1 MNYSMN
7 KSLGEKLMMGWQ
19 NIFRK
24 GDDAA
29 QKPFPKDHFFS
40 SEEIEFLISSTDEL
54 SLLEKWAVQ
63 MSKWARDKAQWDK
76 KLPGVKWKDGI
87 LTTWIEG
94 VPQEDKKAKQA
105 ERLQILKA
113 EGYHIPSQYE
123 VLIEDKAGT
132 DLVGKLFKDTRNK
145 KNPIVMVDV
154 YYRESPQQGGP
165 TLAISSYDE
174 PASKPQLHELPL
186 AEFLSM
192 LSSQKLKRLSV
203 EESTAWE
210 KEKEMVNKSAMEF
223 KQLVKDIVRCYPP
236 TLGGSFPAEMQNVL
250 YSKKLGKK
258 VIPQMWTLSGDSEMV
273 VGVYMADKCDKVH
286 HVNINTGNAYL
297 HQELIGAVKGLVK
310 RENLDAQL
318 DKLAALMG
326 NKIGDT
332 TIVTLKES
340 HQIATTYGMI
350 DGLVLSANGKL
361 SAFKNPN
368 HEEVNLTLED
378 KPSIREGLI
387 EGGLREIKHLGIDTH
402 AHPERLHMLTKELS
416 LILGGQEELDKRM
429 NKLEIQ
435 PRRLQDEQK
444 QQLFPA
450 NANTME
456 EVQAIKPYFDSLK
469 DKNNVLSGDIEFL
482 LSCGEVSNLYHRYES
497 LEEEYYGSVILL
509 CPEDRE
515 EMEEKIR
522 QSYQNYKDKISS
534 LVADYQTQFQ
544 SSYNS
549 ASQEQ
554 EVPLLYEQ
562 SEAIV
567 LPEKGRW
574 HTDEFKQKEAYTR
587 YGRLIAEKLSLQM
600 TYPELPWL
608 QAPKAIPHNIQG
620 NAYHGKE
627 ALVLAL
633 LAEKEGYELPLY
645 VTQEE
650 VQKVNL
656 KVDVRKEPFPI
667 ITNKGIQLLYNIEQT
682 DLPLRDPQ
690 KWEWLKSRYTQQS
703 KANVASL
710 LRLKEKGAYPARI
723 HFDGK
728 KDIVSYSCKEDTIHL
743 SSQNS
748 YDKQDDFYRDLSIG
762 LVRSTRIKENQP
774 LSYENLVKEDLLAH
788 IGGAMIGQKY
798 QFEVRSLNH
807 NKFWKGLLQENPSF
821 TKNALAAAE
830 RSSGIIFQYAEKAST
845 SENYGKSIDLRSTTP
860 INQDVDGNG
869 IVEGQENLAADNKQ
883 GVNEEVS
890 KEDVNPHHGIKIK
903 HAR

>member
-1 MNYSMN
+1 M
-7 KSLGEKLMMGWQ
+7 
-19 NIFRK
+19 
-24 GDDAA
+24 
-29 QKPFPKDHFFS
+29 
-40 SEEIEFLISSTDEL
+40 
-54 SLLEKWAVQ
+54 
-63 MSKWARDKAQWDK
+63 
-76 KLPGVKWKDGI
+76 
-87 LTTWIEG
+87 
-94 VPQEDKKAKQA
+94 
-105 ERLQILKA
+105 
-113 EGYHIPSQYE
+113 
-123 VLIEDKAGT
+123 
-132 DLVGKLFKDTRNK
+132 
-145 KNPIVMVDV
+145 
-154 YYRESPQQGGP
+154 
-165 TLAISSYDE
+165 
-174 PASKPQLHELPL
+174 
-186 AEFLSM
+186 
-192 LSSQKLKRLSV
+192 
-203 EESTAWE
+203 
-210 KEKEMVNKSAMEF
+210 
-223 KQLVKDIVRCYPP
+223 
-236 TLGGSFPAEMQNVL
+236 
-250 YSKKLGKK
+250 
-258 VIPQMWTLSGDSEMV
+258 
-273 VGVYMADKCDKVH
+273 
-286 HVNINTGNAYL
+286 NINIGNAYFN
-297 HQELIGAVKGLVK
+297 QELIGAVKSLVK

-318 DKLAALMG
+318 DKLTTLMG

-332 TIVTLKES
+332 TIVTLKEG
-340 HQIATTYGMI
+340 HQIATTHGMI
-350 DGLVLSANGKL
+350 DGLVLSSNGKL

-368 HEEVNLTLED
+368 HEEVHLTLGD

-387 EGGLREIKHLGIDTH
+387 EGGLREINRLGIDTYVQ
-402 AHPERLHMLTKELS
+402 PERLHMLTKELS

-429 NKLEIQ
+429 STFEIQ
-435 PRRLQDEQK
+435 QSKLQKEQK
-444 QQLFPA
+444 QQLIPVH
-450 NANTME
+450 ANTKDE
-456 EVQAIKPYFDSLK
+456 IQAFKPYFDSLK
-469 DKNNVLSGDIEFL
+469 DKNNVLSGDMEFL
-482 LSCGEVSNLYHRYES
+482 LSGSDVSNLYHRYES
-497 LEEEYYGSVILL
+497 LEEEYYGSVRFL

-515 EMEEKIR
+515 EMEEKIS
-522 QSYQNYKDKISS
+522 QSYQNYKDKVSS
-534 LVADYQTQFQ
+534 LMADYQTQFQ
-544 SSYNS
+544 SSNNS
-549 ASQEQ
+549 ARQEQ
-554 EVPLLYEQ
+554 EVPLLFEL

-656 KVDVRKEPFPI
+656 KVDVRKDPFPI
-667 ITNKGIQLLYNIEQT
+667 ITTQGIQLLYNIEQT

-710 LRLKEKGAYPARI
+710 LRLKEKGAYPASI

-728 KDIVSYSCKEDTIHL
+728 KDIVSYSCKDDTIHL

-762 LVRSTRIKENQP
+762 LVRSTRIKESQP
-774 LSYENLVKEDLLAH
+774 SSYENLVKEDLLAH

-869 IVEGQENLAADNKQ
+869 IVESQEHLAADYKQ
-883 GVNEEVS
+883 GANEEVS
-890 KEDVNPHHGIKIK
+890 KEDANPHHGIKIK

>member
-24 GDDAA
+24 GVDAGL
-29 QKPFPKDHFFS
+29 KPFPKDHFFS

-94 VPQEDKKAKQA
+94 VPQEDTKTKQA

-123 VLIEDKAGT
+123 ALIEDKVGT

-174 PASKPQLHELPL
+174 PASKPQLQELPL

-192 LSSQKLKRLSV
+192 LSSQKLKRLSL
-203 EESTAWE
+203 EESAAWKQE
-210 KEKEMVNKSAMEF
+210 KEIVKKSATEF
-223 KQLVKDIVRCYPP
+223 KQLIKDIVRSYPP

-250 YSKKLGKK
+250 YSKQLGKK
-258 VIPQMWTLSGDSEMV
+258 VIPQMWTLSGDSEMF

-286 HVNINTGNAYL
+286 HVNINASNAYL
-297 HQELIGAVKGLVK
+297 HQELVNAVKSLVK
-310 RENLDAQL
+310 RDNLDAQL
-318 DKLAALMG
+318 DKLTTLMG
-326 NKIGDT
+326 DKIGDT
-332 TIVTLKES
+332 TIVTLKEN
-340 HQIATTYGMI
+340 HQIDSTHGMI

-361 SAFKNPN
+361 SAFKKPN
-368 HEEVNLTLED
+368 HEEVLLTVED

-387 EGGLREIKHLGIDTH
+387 EEGLQEIKILSSGTN
-402 AHPERLHMLTKELS
+402 AHSERLNTLTKELS
-416 LILGGQEELDKRM
+416 LILGGQEQLDKCM
-429 NKLEIQ
+429 SKFETHLKMVKE
-435 PRRLQDEQK
+435 EQK
-444 QQLFPA
+444 HQLIQVH
-450 NANTME
+450 ANTKE
-456 EVQAIKPYFDSLK
+456 EVLAIKPYFDSLS
-469 DKNNVLSGDIEFL
+469 DKSNALSGNIEL
-482 LSCGEVSNLYHRYES
+482 LLAGSEVSNLYNQYES
-497 LEEEYYGSVILL
+497 LEEEYYGSVRFL
-509 CPEDRE
+509 CPEDRLDL
-515 EMEEKIR
+515 EEKIH
-522 QSYQNYKDKISS
+522 QSYKNYQNKVSS
-534 LVADYQTQFQ
+534 LIEDYQTL
-544 SSYNS
+544 
-549 ASQEQ
+549 SQENILATRQ
-554 EVPLLYEQ
+554 GQKVQQYYELF
-562 SEAIV
+562 AAYV
-567 LPEKGRW
+567 TPDKGRW
-574 HTDEFKQKEAYTR
+574 HTDEIKQKEAYTQ
-587 YGRLIAEKLSLQM
+587 YGKLIAEKLNLQM

-608 QAPKAIPHNIQG
+608 QAPKTIPHNIQG

-633 LAEKEGYELPLY
+633 LSEKEGYELPLY
-645 VTQEE
+645 VSQEE
-650 VQKVNL
+650 VQKVNM

-690 KWEWLKSRYTQQS
+690 KWEWLKSRYALQS

-710 LRLKEKGAYPARI
+710 LRLKEKGAYPASIR
-723 HFDGK
+723 FDGK

-743 SSQNS
+743 SPQNS

-762 LVRSTRIKENQP
+762 LVRSTRIKESQSS
-774 LSYENLVKEDLLAH
+774 SYENFVKEDLLAH

-821 TKNALAAAE
+821 TKNTLAAAE

-869 IVEGQENLAADNKQ
+869 IVESQENLAADNKQ
-883 GVNEEVS
+883 GANEEVS
-890 KEDVNPHHGIKIK
+890 KEDANPHHGIKIK
-903 HAR
+903 HFR

>member
-24 GDDAA
+24 GDDAGL
-29 QKPFPKDHFFS
+29 KPFPKDHFFS
-40 SEEIEFLISSTDEL
+40 SEEIEFLMSSTDEL

-76 KLPGVKWKDGI
+76 KLPGVKWKDGS

-94 VPQEDKKAKQA
+94 VPQADTKTKQA

-113 EGYHIPSQYE
+113 EGYHIPSRYE
-123 VLIEDKAGT
+123 ILIEDKVGT

-154 YYRESPQQGGP
+154 YYRESPRQGGP
-165 TLAISSYDE
+165 TISISSYDD
-174 PASKPQLHELPL
+174 PAAKPQLQELPL
-186 AEFLSM
+186 GEFLSM

-203 EESTAWE
+203 EESTAW
-210 KEKEMVNKSAMEF
+210 KQDKEMINKSAIAF
-223 KQLVKDIVRCYPP
+223 KQLIKDIVRSYPH

-250 YSKKLGKK
+250 YSKHLRKK

-297 HQELIGAVKGLVK
+297 HQELIGAVKSLVT

-318 DKLAALMG
+318 DKLTALMG
-326 NKIGDT
+326 NKIGET

-340 HQIATTYGMI
+340 YQIATAHGMI
-350 DGLVLSANGKL
+350 DGLVLSSNGKL
-361 SAFKNPN
+361 SAYKNPN
-368 HEEVNLTLED
+368 HEEVQLTFAD
-378 KPSIREGLI
+378 KPSIRDGLI
-387 EGGLREIKHLGIDTH
+387 EGGLREIKHLGEDSH
-402 AHPERLHMLTKELS
+402 VRPERLHMLTHELS
-416 LILGGQEELDKRM
+416 MILGGQEELDKRM
-429 NKLEIQ
+429 SKFEIQ
-435 PRRLQDEQK
+435 QRRFLEEQK
-444 QQLFPA
+444 QQLIPVH
-450 NANTME
+450 ANTE
-456 EVQAIKPYFDSLK
+456 DEVLAIKPYFESLK
-469 DKNNVLSGDIEFL
+469 DKNNALSGDIEFL
-482 LSCGEVSNLYHRYES
+482 LSGSEVSNLYNRYES
-497 LEEEYYGSVILL
+497 LEEEYHGSVRFL

-515 EMEEKIR
+515 DLEKKIC
-522 QSYQNYKDKISS
+522 QSYKNYKDKVSS
-534 LVADYQTQFQ
+534 LVADYQSIFP
-544 SSYNS
+544 
-549 ASQEQ
+549 ASDESVCQDKEFL
-554 EVPLLYEQ
+554 PLYEL

-567 LPEKGRW
+567 TPEKGRW
-574 HTDEFKQKEAYTR
+574 HTDELKQKDAYTR
-587 YGRLIAEKLSLQM
+587 YGKLIAEKLSLQM

-620 NAYHGKE
+620 NAYQGKE

-656 KVDVRKEPFPI
+656 KVDLRKAPFPI
-667 ITNKGIQLLYNIEQT
+667 ITTEGIQLLYNIEQT
-682 DLPLRDPQ
+682 DLPLKDPQ
-690 KWEWLKSRYTQQS
+690 KWEWLKSRYGQQS
-703 KANVASL
+703 EVNVSSL
-710 LRLKEKGAYPARI
+710 LRLKEKGAYPANIR
-723 HFDGK
+723 FDGI
-728 KDIVSYSCKEDTIHL
+728 KDIVSYSSKEDTIRL
-743 SSQNS
+743 SPQNS

-762 LVRSTRIKENQP
+762 LVRSTRSKESQQ
-774 LSYENLVKEDLLAH
+774 SRYENLVKEDLLAH

-807 NKFWKGLLQENPSF
+807 NKFWKGLLQDNPSF

-830 RSSGIIFQYAEKAST
+830 RSTGIIFQYVEKASN
-845 SENYGKSIDLRSTTP
+845 SENYGKRIDLRSTTP

-869 IVEGQENLAADNKQ
+869 IVESQENLAADNKQ
-883 GVNEEVS
+883 GANEGVP
-890 KEDVNPHHGIKIK
+890 KEDANSHHGIKVK
-903 HAR
+903 HSR